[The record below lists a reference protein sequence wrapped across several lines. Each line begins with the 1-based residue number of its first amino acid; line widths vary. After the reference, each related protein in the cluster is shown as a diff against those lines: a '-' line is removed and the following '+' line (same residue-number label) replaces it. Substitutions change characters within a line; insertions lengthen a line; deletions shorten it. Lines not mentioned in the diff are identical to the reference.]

1 MASILFSLLGVLVG
15 TIVPFVVY
23 RHTVWKDKYKLDIE
37 LITEYEKK
45 PCNKYLVEK
54 LFFWLTKCQN
64 TTFDEISLLLNSTH
78 PSRSILFF
86 EHANCHSKVC
96 YVVNENLAIYA
107 DGFES
112 KTKRNIKK
120 IGYFISYLI
129 CCAVLVM
136 AYTFIISNEIITN
149 PEILHSNST
158 LINEFGRII
167 VWIFISLLFLALAFW
182 SLYIGNSISMAEN
195 FIKHFNNQPNELHSP
210 IENESSISTELD
222 SAEISPN

>member
-37 LITEYEKK
+37 LIAEYEKK

-86 EHANCHSKVC
+86 EHANWHSKVC
-96 YVVNENLAIYA
+96 YVVNDNLAIYA

-120 IGYFISYLI
+120 IGYFIS
-129 CCAVLVM
+129 VM
-136 AYTFIISNEIITN
+136 LPTY
-149 PEILHSNST
+149 
-158 LINEFGRII
+158 
-167 VWIFISLLFLALAFW
+167 
-182 SLYIGNSISMAEN
+182 
-195 FIKHFNNQPNELHSP
+195 
-210 IENESSISTELD
+210 
-222 SAEISPN
+222 